1 MEVRE
6 LTCIVCPVGCRARV
20 RVEGGRAVGWEGL
33 ECRAGEEYVKR
44 EVELPLRDFFTVVR
58 VKGGGVVPVR
68 STGPIPRE
76 RLLEASRELA
86 GLEVEG
92 PVRVGEVLV
101 RNLLGMGV
109 DVVATGE
116 VEG

>member
-1 MEVRE
+1 
-6 LTCIVCPVGCRARV
+6 LFSGCGV
-20 RVEGGRAVGWEGL
+20 VV
-33 ECRAGEEYVKR
+33 
-44 EVELPLRDFFTVVR
+44 LPLRDFFTVVR
-58 VKGGGVVPVR
+58 VRGGGVVPVR

-86 GLEVEG
+86 RLEVEG
-92 PVRVGEVLV
+92 PIRVGEVLV

>member
-1 MEVRE
+1 
-6 LTCIVCPVGCRARV
+6 
-20 RVEGGRAVGWEGL
+20 
-33 ECRAGEEYVKR
+33 
-44 EVELPLRDFFTVVR
+44 
-58 VKGGGVVPVR
+58 VVPVR
-68 STGPIPRE
+68 STGPVPRE

-86 GLEVEG
+86 RLEVEG
-92 PVRVGEVLV
+92 PIRVGEVLV